1 MRASTSGKTLMA
13 TSPPIPVVPAFRP
26 TPMACAL
33 PQATMQAASTAILFM
48 LVSPLRYAGYCTRT
62 RDSARSCRDH
72 RSPSPRHLARR
83 GALSARAARRKTIGL
98 VAGAAGERGS
108 DDRRD
113 GRGGHRALGAGAG
126 IDLLR
131 ARQPLRRRFGRGL
144 SAALLGRVLG
154 RRARGR
160 CARPDPP
167 VERQGPRRPAR
178 IRRRA
183 YDQAGCAA
191 RR

>member
-1 MRASTSGKTLMA
+1 MRASTSGNTLMA

-72 RSPSPRHLARR
+72 RYPSPRHLARR
-83 GALSARAARRKTIGL
+83 GALSARAARRQAIRL

-126 IDLLR
+126 IDLLWP
-131 ARQPLRRRFGRGL
+131 RQPLSGGLGGRAF
-144 SAALLGRVLG
+144 AALFWRVLG

-160 CARPDPP
+160 CTRPDPP
-167 VERQGPRRPAR
+167 VERQRP
-178 IRRRA
+178 
-183 YDQAGCAA
+183 
-191 RR
+191 